1 MYDPIRGS
9 SREASLSFVN
19 KVEPIFVVEANDIS
33 ADSQFFVFAQ
43 NPVGNSQGVSI
54 AASHISGMKQ
64 GKSIFIIS
72 EDSGLSSVNHDKSSF
87 PRRIALVNYVAV
99 VILGSESY
107 CYRYC
112 CRSAKQWHR
121 HWRRKRIAIDCYGL
135 SLCCWHYPTHD
146 LLPCGSA

>member
-121 HWRRKRIAIDCYGL
+121 H
-135 SLCCWHYPTHD
+135 
-146 LLPCGSA
+146 

>member
-72 EDSGLSSVNHDKSSF
+72 EDSGLSSSVNHDKSSF

-99 VILGSESY
+99 VILV
-107 CYRYC
+107 
-112 CRSAKQWHR
+112 
-121 HWRRKRIAIDCYGL
+121 
-135 SLCCWHYPTHD
+135 
-146 LLPCGSA
+146 

>member
-19 KVEPIFVVEANDIS
+19 KVEPIFVVEGKDIS

-64 GKSIFIIS
+64 GKSNAQIS
-72 EDSGLSSVNHDKSSF
+72 TLLE
-87 PRRIALVNYVAV
+87 RRRGRKNDY
-99 VILGSESY
+99 ES
-107 CYRYC
+107 
-112 CRSAKQWHR
+112 
-121 HWRRKRIAIDCYGL
+121 
-135 SLCCWHYPTHD
+135 
-146 LLPCGSA
+146 

>member
-19 KVEPIFVVEANDIS
+19 KVEPIFVVEGKDIS

-64 GKSIFIIS
+64 GKSNASAGKNVHYYDIILPGVLTSS
-72 EDSGLSSVNHDKSSF
+72 EWMKISTSHKIIE
-87 PRRIALVNYVAV
+87 RIRQ
-99 VILGSESY
+99 IEG
-107 CYRYC
+107 
-112 CRSAKQWHR
+112 RSAL
-121 HWRRKRIAIDCYGL
+121 L
-135 SLCCWHYPTHD
+135 S
-146 LLPCGSA
+146 

>member
-72 EDSGLSSVNHDKSSF
+72 EGGLSSVNHDKSSF
-87 PRRIALVNYVAV
+87 PRRIALVNFVAV
-99 VILGSESY
+99 HTDLKTTQKSLKLR
-107 CYRYC
+107 RY
-112 CRSAKQWHR
+112 
-121 HWRRKRIAIDCYGL
+121 
-135 SLCCWHYPTHD
+135 
-146 LLPCGSA
+146 